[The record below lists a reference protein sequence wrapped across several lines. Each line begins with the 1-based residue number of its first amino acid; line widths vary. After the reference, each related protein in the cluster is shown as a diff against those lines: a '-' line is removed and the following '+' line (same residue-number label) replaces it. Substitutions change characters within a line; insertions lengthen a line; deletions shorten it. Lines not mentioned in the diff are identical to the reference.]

1 MQAQGGKVIVREKLL
16 YIPRKYNCALRRRGA
31 RVPPERY
38 NCTRAPPTR
47 RARAPP
53 KQYICA
59 RCRDAA
65 RAYHLN
71 NSNYTRAPTT
81 RRARAM
87 VVTSDVMLAAAHKL
101 RAAG

>member
-31 RVPPERY
+31 RVPPKRY

-53 KQYICA
+53 KQISA
-59 RCRDAA
+59 RAADAA

-71 NSNYTRAPTT
+71 NIS
-81 RRARAM
+81 
-87 VVTSDVMLAAAHKL
+87 
-101 RAAG
+101 